1 MSQQEPSQNPNKT
14 KLISR
19 FHTNLSAKQ
28 YTYIAQRKRKEHLFI
43 AISVK
48 VLLLNNR
55 TKVEADIV
63 DHIRRVLC
71 QIQHHEI
78 EVQSNNTFP
87 KHKNNKDF
95 INFNHRPL
103 KQKKSQEQKVD
114 R

>member
-1 MSQQEPSQNPNKT
+1 MNNREKEE
-14 KLISR
+14 
-19 FHTNLSAKQ
+19 TN
-28 YTYIAQRKRKEHLFI
+28 LFI

-71 QIQHHEI
+71 QIQHHEV

-87 KHKNNKDF
+87 NTTKISSISISTTD
-95 INFNHRPL
+95 IET
-103 KQKKSQEQKVD
+103 KSQEQKVD
-114 R
+114 